1 MSALRS
7 TAVRVPATA
16 QPDPRPDQRPAGR
29 PDPRPAEPRLR
40 LVPAPHRAR
49 LRVPFVA
56 LCMAVLA
63 GALLLVLVLNTTMA
77 QGEYTRYRLAARLA
91 QSAQQQ
97 QELSAQLDQAAS
109 PALLAQRA
117 QALGMVPST
126 VGGYVRLADGTVL
139 GTQP

>member
-1 MSALRS
+1 MPASAAPERLPVES
-7 TAVRVPATA
+7 
-16 QPDPRPDQRPAGR
+16 PAGR
-29 PDPRPAEPRLR
+29 PDPRQAPPRLR
-40 LVPAPHRAR
+40 LVPAPGRAR
-49 LRVPFVA
+49 RRVPFVA
-56 LCMAVLA
+56 VCMAVLA
-63 GALLLVLVLNTTMA
+63 ASLLLVLVLNTTMA
-77 QGEYTRYRLAARLA
+77 QGEYTRYKLAASLA

-126 VGGYVRLADGTVL
+126 VGGYVRLADGAVL